1 MVGQKENPGM
11 EYSLVVERYTLLER
25 VTHLV
30 HLLSMLTLVVTGL
43 KIYLGWD
50 FMEFH
55 TARTLHMIS
64 VPFFLVANWILV
76 PYNVFSCPGTCSLK
90 IRFNHFFESYIFG
103 VEDAK
108 RLKAIIL
115 NFFGRGEYPAFTIYD
130 VKEGHYITKLHP
142 MLKLLIIIE
151 STAIFFI
158 AVTGIVLYNLNWS
171 LLGLPVAQWII
182 SIAGY
187 FAPYLGVSALGLI
200 RLVHL
205 TATYWFLLELTL
217 HVGILEFDPK
227 VWKYHK
233 AIFWSGK
240 EDLSDRNFVRVI
252 EENDTKLFL
261 KNQK

>member
-1 MVGQKENPGM
+1 MVGQKENPDM
-11 EYSLVVERYTLLER
+11 EDRLVVERYTLLER

-30 HLLSMLTLVVTGL
+30 HLLAMLILLVTGL

-50 FMEFH
+50 FMDFD
-55 TARTLHMIS
+55 TARALHMIA

-76 PYNVFSCPGTCSLK
+76 PYNLFSCPEMGCSIK
-90 IRFNHFFESYIFG
+90 GRFDHFIESYIFG
-103 VEDAK
+103 VKDAK

-115 NFFGRGEYPAFTIYD
+115 NFFGRGNYPAFTVYD
-130 VKEGHYITKLHP
+130 VKEGHYRTKLHP
-142 MLKLLIIIE
+142 MFKLLIIIE

-158 AVTGIVLYNLNWS
+158 AVTGVVLYNLYWV

-187 FAPYLGVSALGLI
+187 FAPYLSVSALGLI
-200 RLVHL
+200 RMIHL
-205 TATYWFLLELTL
+205 AAAYWFLLELIL

-240 EDLSDRNFVRVI
+240 EDLSESHFVRVI
-252 EENDTKLFL
+252 EENDNKEF
-261 KNQK
+261 

>member
-1 MVGQKENPGM
+1 MGDEDMAGPKENPGM
-11 EYSLVVERYTLLER
+11 GKSLVVERYTLLER

-30 HLLSMLTLVVTGL
+30 HLLSMLILVITGL

-50 FMEFH
+50 FMAFDK
-55 TARTLHMIS
+55 ARTLHMIA

-76 PYNVFSCPGTCSLK
+76 PYNVFSCPETGCSIK
-90 IRFNHFFESYIFG
+90 GRFDHFFESYIFG
-103 VEDAK
+103 AEDAK

-115 NFFGRGEYPAFTIYD
+115 NFFGKGEYPAFTIYD
-130 VKEGHYITKLHP
+130 VKEGHYRTKLHP

-151 STAIFFI
+151 STAIFLI

-187 FAPYLGVSALGLI
+187 FAPYLNVSALGLI

-240 EDLSDRNFVRVI
+240 EDLSDRNFVRVV
-252 EENDTKLFL
+252 EEDR
-261 KNQK
+261 